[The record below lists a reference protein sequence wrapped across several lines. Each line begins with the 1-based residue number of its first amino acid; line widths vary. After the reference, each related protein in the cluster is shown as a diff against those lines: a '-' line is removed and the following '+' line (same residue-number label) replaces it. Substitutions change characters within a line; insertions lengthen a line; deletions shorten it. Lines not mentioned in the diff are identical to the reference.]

1 MVKVK
6 STINKDKIVINKDAK
21 KAVKTSTFLVTINS
35 NRSDNG
41 LIDYELLLKQYK
53 SMLKYLFSEENAM
66 SLLECKACDTTD
78 KSTGGGCNCV
88 DFESKIESIDIKTSL
103 EVGRVCSKLHSHS
116 FIKVEHTTKV
126 HINKGRVIAIGKY
139 FMSKINMPGIYV
151 DVKYVNSGVS
161 KALRY
166 VSHGADYVPV
176 SDLN

>member
-6 STINKDKIVINKDAK
+6 STINKDRIEINKDAK
-21 KAVKTSTFLVTINS
+21 KAIKTSTFLVTINS

-41 LIDYELLLKQYK
+41 LVDFELLLKQYK
-53 SMLKYLFSEENAM
+53 AMLKYLFSEQNAM
-66 SLLECKACDTTD
+66 SLLECKACED
-78 KSTGGGCNCV
+78 GCNCL
-88 DFESKIESIDIKTSL
+88 DFENKIESIDLKTSI
-103 EVGRVCSKLHSHS
+103 EVGPVCKKLHSHT

-126 HINKGRVIAIGKY
+126 HINKGRVIAVGKY
-139 FMSKINMPGIYV
+139 FMQKINMPGIYV

-176 SDLN
+176 RDLN